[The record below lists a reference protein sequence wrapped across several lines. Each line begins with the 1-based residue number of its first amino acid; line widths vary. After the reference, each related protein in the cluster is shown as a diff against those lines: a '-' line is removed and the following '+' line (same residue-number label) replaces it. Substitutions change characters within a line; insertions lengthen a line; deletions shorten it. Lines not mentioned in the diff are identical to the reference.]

1 MKKIITVLVLTIA
14 FSFTAQAQKK
24 GGKNPVERMLKKMTT
39 DLNLTDAQ
47 QKEIE
52 PLLIAQMEDRKQLA
66 ENREALKNSG
76 SKPTKE
82 VRNKMKEDRETK
94 ETAMNTKMSQILD
107 KEQFEKFQKMAKE
120 RKEKAPEKKK
130 KRDN

>member
-14 FSFTAQAQKK
+14 FSFTTQAQKK

-39 DLNLTDAQ
+39 DLSLTDAQ

-82 VRNKMKEDRETK
+82 ARNKMKEDRETK

-120 RKEKAPEKKK
+120 RKEKAPGKKK

>member
-14 FSFTAQAQKK
+14 FSFTSQAQKK
-24 GGKNPVERMLKKMTT
+24 GGKNPVDRILKKMTT
-39 DLNLTDAQ
+39 DLNLSDAQ

-52 PLLIAQMEDRKQLA
+52 PLLIAQMDDRKQLA
-66 ENREALKNSG
+66 ENREAIKNSG
-76 SKPTKE
+76 IKPTKE
-82 VRNKMKEDRETK
+82 ARSKMREENETK
-94 ETAMNTKMSQILD
+94 EAAMNTKMSQILD

-120 RKEKAPEKKK
+120 RKEKAPGKKK

>member
-39 DLNLTDAQ
+39 DLSLTDAQ

-82 VRNKMKEDRETK
+82 ARSKMKEDRETK

-120 RKEKAPEKKK
+120 RKEKAPGKKK

>member
-82 VRNKMKEDRETK
+82 ARNKMKEDRETK

-120 RKEKAPEKKK
+120 RKEKAPGKKK